1 MRRFVKAL
9 FVAVVCLVTP
19 AHGSDWVY
27 TVVDGDNLWTFS
39 ERYLDSPRYFR
50 KLQRL
55 NNIEFPRRMQPGTRI
70 RVPMK
75 WIRSNPVQATV
86 AGVTGNVQIVRQ
98 DGKRSERATAGSQL
112 SLGDIV
118 QTSYDSSAAIRF
130 ADQSIVTLHQS
141 SEMRFDHLSAHGE
154 TGMVD
159 SRMRLLKGRLD
170 TRVTPAAGPG
180 SRFEIH
186 TPSAISAVRGTN
198 YRAAVSEAQQ
208 ASSFEVLGGRVAV
221 SKERNTRL
229 LRGGLGIRVDADR
242 KISKP
247 KPLLPAPVLEPFP
260 RPVRKFNDSLR
271 WQAVTGAVGYKIEI
285 GAGETLDTIAW
296 ERQSTSPKTTL
307 PDLPDGEYLFRVRAI
322 DREGLQGKD
331 RLGTL
336 LLDTHPRPPVP
347 LQPVSGKVY
356 RGEPAELAWTAS
368 ADAQRYILQ
377 IATDRDFHSIVTT
390 ASDLRN
396 PRFTADEILEP
407 GNYYWRVISV
417 AEDGEQGPPG
427 ISRHWVQKLKP
438 QKVDASVSEG
448 DGQLYASWPAS
459 ESAAKYQ
466 VQLALDSQFET
477 FEFDRLIDEA
487 KVSFAPTPG
496 QVRYL
501 RVRIVEEDG
510 YLGPWGVVQKV
521 DPPADNSVWL
531 VPLLMVLGIIIL

>member
-1 MRRFVKAL
+1 MRRFVNLL
-9 FVAVVCLVTP
+9 FAAVVCLVAP
-19 AHGSDWVY
+19 AHASDWVY

-39 ERYLDSPRYFR
+39 ERYLGSPRYFR

-55 NNIEFPRRMQPGTRI
+55 NNIEFPRRMKPGTRI

-75 WIRSNPVQATV
+75 WLRSNPVQAVV
-86 AGVTGNVQIVRQ
+86 AGVTGNVRIVRQ
-98 DGKRSERATAGSQL
+98 DGKQSGPATTGSQL
-112 SLGDIV
+112 GLGDV
-118 QTSYDSSAAIRF
+118 LQTSHDSSAAIRF
-130 ADQSIVTLHQS
+130 ADESIVTLHQS

-186 TPSAISAVRGTN
+186 TPSAISAVRGTR
-198 YRAAVSEAQQ
+198 YRAAVDEAQK

-221 SKERNTRL
+221 SKERSTRL
-229 LRGGLGIRVDADR
+229 LKGGLGIRVDTDG

-247 KPLLPAPVLEPFP
+247 KPLLPAPILEPYP
-260 RPVRKFNDSLR
+260 RPVRKFNDSLH
-271 WQAVTGAVGYKIEI
+271 WQAVAGAIGYKIEI
-285 GAGETLDTIAW
+285 GAGATLDTIAW

-322 DREGLQGKD
+322 DGDGLQGKD
-331 RLGTL
+331 RVGKL

-347 LQPVSGKVY
+347 LQPANGRII

-368 ADAQRYILQ
+368 ADAHRYTLQ
-377 IATDRDFHSIVTT
+377 IATDRDFNAMVSTQ
-390 ASDLRN
+390 SDLRS
-396 PRFTADEILEP
+396 PRFTALGIQEP
-407 GNYYWRVISV
+407 GSYYWRVISV

-438 QKVDASVSEG
+438 ERVDASVSEG
-448 DGQLYASWPAS
+448 DGRLHASWPAS

-466 VQLALDSQFET
+466 VQLALDSRFET
-477 FEFDRLIDEA
+477 FEFDSLIDEA
-487 KVSFAPTPG
+487 RVSFEPTPG

-521 DPPADNSVWL
+521 DPPADKSAWL
-531 VPLLMVLGIIIL
+531 IPLLMVLGVIVL